1 MKIKC
6 TNKKEFKNL
15 TLDKEFELVNEEGNF
30 YYIINDAE
38 LETRYSK
45 ELFTVIPETIDFNMN
60 NVRILVQA
68 GITNNRTV
76 TIHYDING
84 TLNLVMNFTVG
95 GMSVNGTNISCG
107 IHQLSGLNHICSNLI
122 EKRLDLERAF
132 VRLNVI
138 NVQPVN
144 ILHILT
150 NLIFKEYI
158 EKTVEATSTKFFL
171 LSTNV
176 TNNNYFENEN
186 YSFESVLDELSCTVE
201 EGRNPNSGNQ
211 IKLWTI
217 KKE

>member
-15 TLDKEFELVNEEGNF
+15 TLDKEYELVNEEGNF
-30 YYIINDAE
+30 YYIINDAK

-45 ELFTVIPETIDFNMN
+45 ELFTVIPETIDFNMD
-60 NVRILVQA
+60 NVRIVVQA
-68 GITNNRTV
+68 GIDNNREI
-76 TIHYDING
+76 TIHYNING
-84 TLNLVMNFTVG
+84 TLNLVVNFTIG
-95 GMSVNGTNISCG
+95 GIVVNTTDISCG
-107 IHQLSGLNHICSNLI
+107 IYQLPGLNNICSNLI

-132 VRLNVI
+132 VRLNVT
-138 NVQPVN
+138 NVQPVY

-158 EKTVEATSTKFFL
+158 KKTVEANNVKFFL

-186 YSFESVLDELSCTVE
+186 YSFESVLDELSSTVE